1 MFPIWRPIISPT
13 FLLINIIAGVCL
25 LLWGVALLRLG
36 VTRGFGAGLRAFLS
50 KSTDNR
56 VKAMFAGIGMTTV
69 LQSSTATVL
78 IVAAFA
84 GQGLI
89 GASAGLA
96 VILGADIGTTLV
108 AQLFSFDLSWIAPV
122 FMIIGFFLFKMEKS
136 GKLKNTGR
144 IFIGLALML
153 VALGWIRETAAP
165 LKESDVLPLILSPLQ
180 SDPFFAVL
188 IAALLT
194 WMAHSSL
201 AIVLILMSFVAAG
214 TLPLMLGL
222 YMVLGANLGGTIP
235 PILATLKDHPQALR
249 ISVSNMLVR
258 VTGVILVFPFMEVI
272 EPYIAM
278 IDADHTREIVNFHT
292 AFNVVL
298 ALSFLPF
305 TGVVTRLAKKIIPDR
320 VERDDPKKSRY
331 LDVKDLNTPSVA
343 LAAATRETLRMA
355 DIVQQ
360 MLEDTITVLRT
371 NDMKLL
377 EKVSEEDNTIDEI
390 YGAIKAYM
398 AKLSQEFMDPKEA
411 QRYVQILTFATNI
424 EHAGDVI
431 DRNLMPVALKK
442 IKQQTQF
449 SEEGFK
455 DIKNIHELVLAS
467 VQLAQSVF
475 VSGDLEMAKRL
486 LEDKQVIREEE
497 ISGMASHIERL
508 SEGLPD
514 TIATSTLHLDIVR
527 DYRRINTYMCTV
539 AYPLL
544 EQAGERHTS
553 RLKLKK

>member
-1 MFPIWRPIISPT
+1 M
-13 FLLINIIAGVCL
+13 
-25 LLWGVALLRLG
+25 ALLRLG

-50 KSTDNR
+50 KNTDNR

-153 VALGWIRETAAP
+153 IALGWIRETAAP

-194 WMAHSSL
+194 WIAHSSL

-360 MLEDTITVLRT
+360 MLEDTITVLKT